1 MTRAWFLSLLGLGA
15 AGQRT
20 VTTPIRPED
29 MASMYPGGSKRPKPR
44 NGECPVCGTMAPAYR
59 REKVSSGFLT
69 NCKPNPKYR
78 EDDVTTWTISCEQV
92 MDWDGPATR
101 TISCAHCRVRF
112 DQEAEDVK

>member
-1 MTRAWFLSLLGLGA
+1 MTRKWFLGLLGIGA
-15 AGQRT
+15 AGQEIQESHPIYTIPRYT
-20 VTTPIRPED
+20 VEHHP
-29 MASMYPGGSKRPKPR
+29 YKPK

-112 DQEAEDVK
+112 DQEAEDAK